1 MALSKRATVFVVG
14 AGLSADLGYPLTR
27 DLLYGLTQ
35 KHRLSASLKSEFDK
49 VVRFHHPTWNGR
61 PETLPDI
68 EELLTELAANQDLLS
83 TLRPQGPF
91 KPEKLRGIND
101 RLLVAI
107 AAWFHRIHARG
118 IKNASALRKKL
129 LQRLNEPEYSII
141 ISFNWDLEIDRALFE
156 SKSARNMRE
165 NYGLDRSRLPNLTL
179 LKPHGSLNWFPST
192 TGKYLKSDLS
202 ELLWEPRDK
211 SGEQFEQIYCFQ
223 RWGRPKSHHGRR
235 YVPWIVPPTHL
246 KRFEH
251 PMLQCVWA
259 NCVEALSRASKIYF
273 LGYSLPPADWHSGYI
288 FRCGYHNQMEGLPMD
303 RDKPERAKATGP
315 ARTIVVNP
323 DNAALRRIESVV
335 GRECVWVP
343 KRIERW
349 LEEGE

>member
-118 IKNASALRKKL
+118 IKNAPALRKKL

-179 LKPHGSLNWFPST
+179 LKPHGSLNWFPGSVN
-192 TGKYLKSDLS
+192 LIWPLS
-202 ELLWEPRDK
+202 IL
-211 SGEQFEQIYCFQ
+211 
-223 RWGRPKSHHGRR
+223 
-235 YVPWIVPPTHL
+235 
-246 KRFEH
+246 
-251 PMLQCVWA
+251 
-259 NCVEALSRASKIYF
+259 
-273 LGYSLPPADWHSGYI
+273 
-288 FRCGYHNQMEGLPMD
+288 
-303 RDKPERAKATGP
+303 
-315 ARTIVVNP
+315 
-323 DNAALRRIESVV
+323 
-335 GRECVWVP
+335 
-343 KRIERW
+343 
-349 LEEGE
+349 